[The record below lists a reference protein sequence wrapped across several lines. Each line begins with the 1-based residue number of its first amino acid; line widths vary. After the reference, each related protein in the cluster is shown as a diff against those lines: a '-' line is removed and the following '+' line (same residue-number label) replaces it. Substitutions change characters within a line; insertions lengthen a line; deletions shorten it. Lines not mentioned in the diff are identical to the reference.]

1 MQLRY
6 RKSVLFGAIVMTAV
20 AVAAVPE
27 AASATTLPTGTPV
40 SVLQTLQRVN
50 TSALETAAHVMPTGT
65 GPTAL
70 RVSGVGGTV
79 TIPHDPSTGVRASG
93 NGETV
98 TVGLPFAEQAKSAQ
112 PDAPG
117 VVSYDNGNGS
127 TTVPI
132 AQNDGSV
139 QIATILDNASA
150 PTRFS
155 YPVTI
160 PAGGSLLPDTGGV
173 DILDASGA
181 WIGGFAPA
189 WAKDAHGTP
198 VATRYEVQGNTLTQ
212 VIDPAP
218 NTAYPVVADPFLG
231 FTLVNHV
238 KWENVSKWSP
248 TLAVF
253 PTNFTRFFA
262 PTVAEPALWNEVKA
276 KGGPAANTPTMRVQL
291 DCHFFV
297 VRLRSPRKPSWDLDS
312 KRPAVPLGVEI
323 NYSCN
328 YPDGQEILSR

>member
-1 MQLRY
+1 MQLRF
-6 RKSVLFGAIVMTAV
+6 RKSVLVGAAVMAAV
-20 AVAAVPE
+20 AGVPG
-27 AASATTLPTGTPV
+27 AASAATLSDAVTPV

-50 TSALETAAHVMPTGT
+50 ATALATAAHVMPTAAGA
-65 GPTAL
+65 TAL
-70 RVSGVGGTV
+70 RVTGVGGTV
-79 TIPHDPSTGVRASG
+79 TIPRDPSAKLNASG
-93 NGETV
+93 SGAGI
-98 TVGLPFAEQAKSAQ
+98 TVGLPFADHAGNAQ
-112 PDAPG
+112 PVAPG
-117 VVSYDNGNGS
+117 VVAYDNGNGS
-127 TTVPI
+127 MTVPI

-139 QIATILDNASA
+139 QINTILNNSSA
-150 PTRFS
+150 PTRFH

-160 PAGGSLLPDTGGV
+160 PAGGGSLRPDSGGV
-173 DILDASGA
+173 DILDASGT

-189 WAKDAHGTP
+189 WAKDAKGMP
-198 VATRYEVQGNTLTQ
+198 VATHYETQGNMLTQ
-212 VIDPAP
+212 IIDPTP
-218 NTAYPVVADPFLG
+218 NTAYPIVADPFLG

-238 KWENVSKWSP
+238 QWENVSKWSP

-253 PTNFTRFFA
+253 PTNFTRYFA
-262 PTVAEPALWNEVKA
+262 PVIAEPALWNEVKA

-328 YPDGQEILSR
+328 YPDGQEILSQ